1 MILLINYNY
10 PLFWKFFKGDERIKN
25 VMYIRIIYGVV
36 RSFFYFSHIGMD
48 VYRNIRVIREDK
60 GLEFGV
66 KNLIKKKYNTDYKYN
81 SFNIKS
87 FYIAMMIFISI
98 RCEIWTETYGV
109 DNNEIE
115 KIKSY
120 LLGIRK
126 DCWISYV
133 SSI

>member
-1 MILLINYNY
+1 MV
-10 PLFWKFFKGDERIKN
+10 W
-25 VMYIRIIYGVV
+25 
-36 RSFFYFSHIGMD
+36 SFFYFSYIDMD
-48 VYRNIRVIREDK
+48 VYRNIRAVREDK
-60 GLEFGV
+60 GLEFGI
-66 KNLIKKKYNTDYKYN
+66 KNLIKKKYN

-98 RCEIWTETYGV
+98 RYEIWTETYGV